1 MGWEKEAGKTLGSN
15 LHIKKETKMPV
26 ANLDNKTT
34 EDDEEDTGWKE
45 LAVSLL
51 ISGKVRK

>member
-15 LHIKKETKMPV
+15 LHIKKETKMPM

-34 EDDEEDTGWKE
+34 EDDEEDAGWKV
-45 LAVSLL
+45 LAASLL